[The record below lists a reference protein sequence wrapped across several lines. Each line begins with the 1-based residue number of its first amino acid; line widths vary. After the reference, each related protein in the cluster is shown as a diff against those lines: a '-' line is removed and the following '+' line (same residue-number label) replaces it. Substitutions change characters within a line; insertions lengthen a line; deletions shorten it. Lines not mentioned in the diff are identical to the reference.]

1 MFKKWMARPKLS
13 CRWEMRVPLYILVC
27 RWEIHRAGGIPIA
40 MLPEGRIQ
48 PKMLK
53 PEDVER
59 LMDSTRMGHQ
69 MWLKNATAPN
79 GQDAEELEFWTFMG
93 KFIIFL
99 PSWFHSFRHRQTA
112 DGAPGFGLELD
123 VLDMPAHFMERW
135 AYDARTGL
143 LEDRWMSG

>member
-1 MFKKWMARPKLS
+1 
-13 CRWEMRVPLYILVC
+13 MRVPLYILVC
-27 RWEIHRAGGIPIA
+27 GWEIHGTGGFPIA

-59 LMDSTRMGHQ
+59 LMDSTHQ
-69 MWLKNATAPN
+69 DGSSDVAQECYTPKKRCRRVGILDIYGGNSS
-79 GQDAEELEFWTFMG
+79 
-93 KFIIFL
+93 FL
-99 PSWFHSFRHRQTA
+99 CHPGSIDFGIYSQTA
-112 DGAPGFGLELD
+112 DGVPGFGLELD

-143 LEDRWMSG
+143 LEDWKMSG

>member
-1 MFKKWMARPKLS
+1 
-13 CRWEMRVPLYILVC
+13 MRVPLYILVC
-27 RWEIHRAGGIPIA
+27 RWEIHRTGGFPIA

-59 LMDSTRMGHQ
+59 LMDCTRMGHQ
-69 MWLKNATAPN
+69 MWLRNATPKKRCRKV
-79 GQDAEELEFWTFMG
+79 GILDIYG
-93 KFIIFL
+93 GHSSFL
-99 PSWFHSFRHRQTA
+99 CHPGSIVFGIYSQTA

-143 LEDRWMSG
+143 LEDWKMSG